1 MVHLGSIKFLFVPLP
16 SISQGVKLK
25 IESSIETIETSSI
38 DQLEKANVE
47 LDEVSLCDS

>member
-1 MVHLGSIKFLFVPLP
+1 MVHLGTIKFLFVPLP

-38 DQLEKANVE
+38 DQLEKANEE